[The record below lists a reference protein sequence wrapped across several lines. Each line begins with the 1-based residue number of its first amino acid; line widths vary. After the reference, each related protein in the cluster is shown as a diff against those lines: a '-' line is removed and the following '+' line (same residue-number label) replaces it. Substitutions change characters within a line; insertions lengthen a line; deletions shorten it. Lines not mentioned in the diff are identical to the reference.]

1 MVGNKKAMEKAT
13 ALVKEKAA
21 APSGSQKLQLTREQ
35 TLAIHLTGKN
45 LLVSAGAGAGK
56 THVLVE
62 RVIHFLTRPD
72 NPVDIDRMLVVTFTD
87 AAAQEMRERIGRRL
101 EAALE
106 EDSGNRHLAR
116 QLALVNGAHIS
127 TLHSFCTRLLR
138 KYFYRLDLD
147 PAFRVADEDEAAL
160 LRDEVVTAVLE
171 DRFSREGGDGPVTDL
186 ARRYSGQR
194 GGDEALA
201 KLILEIYAFSQSKV
215 SPRRWF
221 DQIEQEYRRAADPS
235 TDIDELSWTRFVQQ
249 DVALQ
254 LEAAADDLETALEAA
269 NLPEGPAPY
278 APTITSE
285 LESVKAAIA
294 TAFEGGW
301 DEMQLALVAAD
312 NFQRLP
318 RVSKDMVNED
328 LKERCAKYR
337 NSAKKTIRGIRG
349 LYTQQTV
356 AELRADISEVKDHV
370 GTLISLVT
378 DFEDRYSASKAGQR
392 ALDFDDLQ
400 RLALELLLADDSDPE
415 RPSPVAL
422 ELQDHFEEIFV
433 DEYQDING
441 MQDAILRL
449 VSRQGRD
456 NRESNLFMVGDVKQ
470 SIYRFRLADPTIFLS
485 KYNSY
490 PVAGDQAH
498 QGPLARVD
506 LSKNFRSRSG
516 ILDAVNYIF
525 RHLFVEKVAELDY
538 PEEAELRFGAGYYGD
553 GDGDAESQLPSAAGP
568 VEIHLV
574 ERENL
579 SGPVSLETTSSVSA
593 SPATPSDTETET
605 DQGSLE
611 DLSNIEREAEVIAQ
625 RISEMVNGTPEERGP
640 AFAVYDSDTKMMRPV
655 RFRDIVI
662 LMRATTGRTGKILE
676 TLRRYDIPAYAET
689 DAGYFQATEVV
700 VMMSLLQIID
710 NPRQDIP
717 LAAVLRSQLVGLDM
731 IDLARLK
738 AKYKARMQALS
749 GENGKDN
756 SGATLGGEEGL
767 FDVLMGALDLDD
779 PGVAPEALARLN
791 DFFTRLDNYRT
802 AARRGGL
809 SRLIWDIYQETGY
822 LDYVGG
828 LPGGGQRQANLRFL
842 HDKAREF
849 DGFTRQGLSRFLTF
863 FDDLQAAEGDFGE
876 ARALGENE
884 NVVRIMSIHK
894 SKGLEFP
901 VVFIANLGGQFNLA
915 DTKGDILLHDSLGIA
930 AQFVDADLRLAYPT
944 LPVWAARSGIKLAS
958 YAEELRV
965 LYVGLTRARERLILV
980 GSARQLE
987 KRIGDWVRRVNH
999 NGWPLKAS
1007 DIYSASS
1014 FLDWVMPAV
1023 ARHREGLPLRAWAV
1037 QAGHL
1042 PQQSGALAADAGA
1055 EAGVKAGISADIGT
1069 DIGTDTKDPIANDG
1083 SRWDLTFW
1091 GDGGLTAPEARA
1103 LQVGGEGVT
1112 RDQGVPWQK
1121 ILGFQPLGLEG
1132 GAVEEA
1138 LSRQMEWSY
1147 PDAELT
1153 RVAAKISVTELK
1165 GRMEMRD
1172 AQLQEEAGGE
1182 DGTGKPRR
1190 GLEYRKP
1197 RFIEGEREMTAAEK
1211 GTATH
1216 LVMQYVDLYRSV
1228 DIESLVEQVTDLV
1241 ERQVLTPEQAEVV
1254 DFGAIEGFFDTELG
1268 RLMLAQPGQVQRE
1281 VTFSMGLPAQQVY
1294 PGIGSED
1301 QVIVQGMVDCIITT
1315 PEGIIVLDFKTDRV
1329 PRGQAHTIAE
1339 RYRSQLDL
1347 YSQAAQAAFG
1357 RPVVGQY
1364 LYLFSVGQTL
1374 QVE

>member
-1 MVGNKKAMEKAT
+1 VAGNKKATEKAT
-13 ALVKEKAA
+13 AGVKGKAVEL
-21 APSGSQKLQLTREQ
+21 GGNQKLQLTREQ
-35 TLAIHLTGKN
+35 ALAIHLTGKN

-106 EDSGNRHLAR
+106 EDPANRHLAR

-171 DRFSREGGDGPVTDL
+171 DRFSHEGDDGPVTDL

-201 KLILEIYAFSQSKV
+201 KLILGVYAFSQSKV

-221 DQIEQEYRRAADPS
+221 DEIEQEYSRAADPG

-278 APTITSE
+278 VPTITSE

-356 AELRADISEVKDHV
+356 AELKADIIEVKDHV
-370 GTLISLVT
+370 GTLISLVL
-378 DFEDRYSASKAGQR
+378 DFGERYSAAKAGQR

-400 RLALELLLADDSDPE
+400 RLALELLLAGDNDPE

-456 NRESNLFMVGDVKQ
+456 NGESNLFMVGDVKQ
-470 SIYRFRLADPTIFLS
+470 SIYRFRLADPTIFLA

-490 PVAGDQAH
+490 PVAGDLAH
-498 QGPLARVD
+498 QGSLARVD

-553 GDGDAESQLPSAAGP
+553 GDGDAEGQLPSAAGP

-579 SGPVSLETTSSVSA
+579 SGTASLETTSSVTA
-593 SPATPSDTETET
+593 FPATGSDTETEM

-625 RISEMVNGTPEERGP
+625 RISEMVNGTPEEPGP
-640 AFAVYDSDTKMMRPV
+640 AFAVYDPDSKAMRPV

-662 LMRATTGRTGKILE
+662 LMRATAGRTGKILE

-689 DAGYFQATEVV
+689 DAGYFQATEVA

-738 AKYKARMQALS
+738 AKYKARMQAPS

-756 SGATLGGEEGL
+756 SGAAPGGEGL
-767 FDVLMGALDLDD
+767 FDLLMGALDLDD
-779 PGVAPEALARLN
+779 PGVAPESLARLN
-791 DFFTRLDNYRT
+791 DFLTRLDNYRT

-809 SRLIWDIYQETGY
+809 SRLIYQETGY

-849 DGFTRQGLSRFLTF
+849 DGFTKQGLSRFLTF

-915 DTKGDILLHDSLGIA
+915 DTKGDIILHDSLGIA

-999 NGWPLKAS
+999 KGWRLKAS

-1014 FLDWVMPAV
+1014 FLDWIMPAV

-1042 PQQSGALAADAGA
+1042 PQQSGTSAADAGA
-1055 EAGVKAGISADIGT
+1055 EAGANTGIS
-1069 DIGTDTKDPIANDG
+1069 TDTKDLIANDG
-1083 SRWDLTFW
+1083 SSWELIFW
-1091 GDGGLTAPEARA
+1091 GDSGLTAPEARV
-1103 LQVGGEGVT
+1103 LKVGGEGVS

-1121 ILGFQPLGLEG
+1121 VLGFQPLGLED
-1132 GAVEEA
+1132 GAVKEA

-1153 RVAAKISVTELK
+1153 RVAAKVSVTELK

-1182 DGTGKPRR
+1182 DNTGRPRR
-1190 GLEYRKP
+1190 GFEYRKP
-1197 RFIEGEREMTAAEK
+1197 LFIDGEREMTAAEK

-1216 LVMQYVDLYRSV
+1216 LVMQYVDLSRSV
-1228 DIESLVEQVTDLV
+1228 DIESLVQQVTDLV

-1301 QVIVQGMVDCIITT
+1301 QVIVQGMVDCIISTS
-1315 PEGIIVLDFKTDRV
+1315 EGIIILDFKTDRV
-1329 PRGQAHTIAE
+1329 TPGQAYMIAE
-1339 RYRSQLDL
+1339 RYRSQLKL
-1347 YSQAAQAAFG
+1347 YSQAAEAAFS

>member
-1 MVGNKKAMEKAT
+1 MAGNKKATEKAT
-13 ALVKEKAA
+13 AGVKGKAVEL
-21 APSGSQKLQLTREQ
+21 GGNQKLQLTREQ
-35 TLAIHLTGKN
+35 ALAIHLTGKN

-106 EDSGNRHLAR
+106 EDPANRHLAR

-171 DRFSREGGDGPVTDL
+171 DRFSHEGDDGPVTDL

-201 KLILEIYAFSQSKV
+201 KLILGVYAFSQSKV

-221 DQIEQEYRRAADPS
+221 DEIEQEYSRAADPG

-278 APTITSE
+278 VPTITSE

-356 AELRADISEVKDHV
+356 AELKADIIEVKDHV
-370 GTLISLVT
+370 GTLISLVL
-378 DFEDRYSASKAGQR
+378 DFGERYSAAKAGQR

-400 RLALELLLADDSDPE
+400 RLALELLLAGDNDPE

-456 NRESNLFMVGDVKQ
+456 NGESNLFMVGDVKQ
-470 SIYRFRLADPTIFLS
+470 SIYRFRLADPTIFLA

-490 PVAGDQAH
+490 PVAGDLAH
-498 QGPLARVD
+498 QGSLARVD

-553 GDGDAESQLPSAAGP
+553 GDGDAEGQLPSAAGP

-579 SGPVSLETTSSVSA
+579 SGTASLETTSSVTA
-593 SPATPSDTETET
+593 FPATGSDTETEM

-625 RISEMVNGTPEERGP
+625 RISEMVNGTPEEPGP
-640 AFAVYDSDTKMMRPV
+640 AFAVYDPDSKAMRPV

-662 LMRATTGRTGKILE
+662 LMRATAGRTGKILE

-689 DAGYFQATEVV
+689 DAGYFQATEVA

-738 AKYKARMQALS
+738 AKYKARMQAPS

-756 SGATLGGEEGL
+756 SGAAPGGEGL
-767 FDVLMGALDLDD
+767 FDLLMGALDLDD
-779 PGVAPEALARLN
+779 PGVAPESLARLN
-791 DFFTRLDNYRT
+791 DFLTRLDNYRT

-849 DGFTRQGLSRFLTF
+849 DGFTKQGLSRFLTF

-915 DTKGDILLHDSLGIA
+915 DTKGDIILHDSLGIA

-999 NGWPLKAS
+999 KGWRLKAS

-1014 FLDWVMPAV
+1014 FLDWIMPAV

-1042 PQQSGALAADAGA
+1042 PQQSGTSAADAGA
-1055 EAGVKAGISADIGT
+1055 EAGANTGIS
-1069 DIGTDTKDPIANDG
+1069 TDTKDLIANDG
-1083 SRWDLTFW
+1083 SSWELIFW
-1091 GDGGLTAPEARA
+1091 GDSGLTAPEARV
-1103 LQVGGEGVT
+1103 LKVGGEGVS

-1121 ILGFQPLGLEG
+1121 VLGFQPLGLED
-1132 GAVEEA
+1132 GAVKEA

-1153 RVAAKISVTELK
+1153 RVAAKVSVTELK

-1182 DGTGKPRR
+1182 DNTGRPRR
-1190 GLEYRKP
+1190 GFEYRKP
-1197 RFIEGEREMTAAEK
+1197 LFIDGEREMTAAEK

-1216 LVMQYVDLYRSV
+1216 LVMQYVDLSRSV
-1228 DIESLVEQVTDLV
+1228 DIESLVQQVTDLV

-1301 QVIVQGMVDCIITT
+1301 QVIVQGMVDCIISTS
-1315 PEGIIVLDFKTDRV
+1315 EGIIILDFKTDRV
-1329 PRGQAHTIAE
+1329 TPGQAYMIAE
-1339 RYRSQLDL
+1339 RYRSQLKL
-1347 YSQAAQAAFG
+1347 YSQAAEAAFS